1 MANMSVALA
10 LFLVYQPT
18 TDALSIVIARSD
30 IERVTISVGFRLVQ
44 LQVPPRYLHP
54 SLLSF

>member
-18 TDALSIVIARSD
+18 TDALSIEITRSD
-30 IERVTISVGFRLVQ
+30 IARVTIRVGFRLVQ
-44 LQVPPRYLHP
+44 LQV
-54 SLLSF
+54 